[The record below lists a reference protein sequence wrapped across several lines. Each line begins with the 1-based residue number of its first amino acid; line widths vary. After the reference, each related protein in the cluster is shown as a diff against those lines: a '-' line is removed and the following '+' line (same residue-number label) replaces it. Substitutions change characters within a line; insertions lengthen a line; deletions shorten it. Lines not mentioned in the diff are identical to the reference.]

1 MEYQPSASEMQK
13 LLDRLK
19 QDPQFE
25 MHQELGKMLFRHIN
39 SFTPEERKRYD
50 ELIELLKPKA

>member
-1 MEYQPSASEMQK
+1 MTPQPTESQMQD
-13 LLDRLK
+13 LLNRLK

-25 MHQELGKMLFRHIN
+25 LRQELGKMLFRHIN